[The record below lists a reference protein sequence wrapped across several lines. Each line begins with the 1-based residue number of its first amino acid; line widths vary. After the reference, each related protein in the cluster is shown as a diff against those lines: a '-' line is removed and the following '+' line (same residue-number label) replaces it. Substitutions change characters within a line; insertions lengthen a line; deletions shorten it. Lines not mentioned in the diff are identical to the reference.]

1 MHHQLGQRAAVG
13 TPAVP
18 LPQGQPAR
26 RRAVSVLGGGER
38 GTAAARLGSCSGKE
52 DIQPPAPGQPAR
64 DGKVERT
71 SRVGAH
77 SDILIYTCTRKSANV
92 AWGSPPR
99 FPPHK
104 RPSRRSLLAAASGRQ
119 QPTAGGLA
127 PAEPEGQPF
136 RVTRPAE
143 GPRSAFPGPA
153 AAPRRGPASPGA
165 ASWSGPQCGTRR
177 PGEDRPVRA
186 SESSRTARRAGRGR
200 AREARGDTEGGGA
213 LAGARW
219 RSRGLV
225 TWAGHRGPF
234 SAVLSARPAA
244 SFRLPLPAPCCG
256 LVLRIAAAHCAPV
269 RPSCSESPSESARTA
284 PPGPYPGL
292 SAARRCPSP
301 GPLHGQVPGGPGGED
316 WSGTR
321 SSKPQQSAT
330 TASTNRISAA
340 PTGPIRE
347 AANRDKLPGSDKQRQ
362 AARRR

>member
-71 SRVGAH
+71 SRVGTH

-186 SESSRTARRAGRGR
+186 SESCRAPEPDRAPGRERAGAGGSGR
-200 AREARGDTEGGGA
+200 HGGGRGTGRGS
-213 LAGARW
+213 LA
-219 RSRGLV
+219 V
-225 TWAGHRGPF
+225 TGAGHVGW
-234 SAVLSARPAA
+234 SSGAV
-244 SFRLPLPAPCCG
+244 FRC
-256 LVLRIAAAHCAPV
+256 PV
-269 RPSCSESPSESARTA
+269 RPSCGEFPSPSSCALLRIGVADCGGSLRACPPILQRVALRVSPDGPARA
-284 PPGPYPGL
+284 L
-292 SAARRCPSP
+292 P
-301 GPLHGQVPGGPGGED
+301 GPLCCPPLSESRAPS
-316 WSGTR
+316 WA
-321 SSKPQQSAT
+321 SS
-330 TASTNRISAA
+330 R
-340 PTGPIRE
+340 R
-347 AANRDKLPGSDKQRQ
+347 
-362 AARRR
+362 ARRRGLEWNQKQ